1 MSKYSSSPLWKLFQ
15 KDPYTRANN
24 LRRLRKENAGYRS
37 RGISLPF
44 TTNRNRLRL
53 RELMNRRNNNV
64 RSTRKN
70 VNSSNVNSLANLLG
84 AMTLGK
90 NKTSRRKEEL
100 STLEEVAK
108 VKEEKDKLR
117 IIKKVEE
124 GLKEKKNETNLEK
137 KEAAKLEAAKK
148 KAETAKKRAE
158 AAIKKAEE
166 ALAKK
171 KEKVKLLE
179 EAASRTN
186 LSANTLSELLAPPPP
201 TRKSARIASRRK
213 GANNN

>member
-15 KDPYTRANN
+15 KNPYNRATT
-24 LRRLRKENAGYRS
+24 LRRLREQNASYRR

-53 RELMNRRNNNV
+53 RELTTRRNNNV
-64 RSTRKN
+64 PST
-70 VNSSNVNSLANLLG
+70 NVNSLANLFG

-124 GLKEKKNETNLEK
+124 ELKEKKNETNLEK

-148 KAETAKKRAE
+148 KAEAAKKRAE

-179 EAASRTN
+179 EAASRNN
-186 LSANTLSELLAPPPP
+186 LSANTLTELLAPPPP

-213 GANNN
+213 KANNNSNNK